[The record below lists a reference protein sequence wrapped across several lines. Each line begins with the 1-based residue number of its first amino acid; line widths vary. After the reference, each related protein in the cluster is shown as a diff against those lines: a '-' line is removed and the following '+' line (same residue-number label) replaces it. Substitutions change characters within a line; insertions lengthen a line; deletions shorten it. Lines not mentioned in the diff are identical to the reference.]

1 MLERGAF
8 AGVHAA
14 MMVHPVPAREEI
26 VRTDGI
32 IASSH
37 LQAAYTGRAAH
48 AAAYP
53 WLGLNA
59 ADALTVAQVAIG
71 LLRQHFEPGDRV
83 HGVVTLGGGAPNVI
97 PERTAGSFI
106 VRSKT
111 LERLERLAWT
121 CIDAATGVSGT
132 GCCGGRAQPL
142 TRTEQGGWPHR
153 RRRASI
159 PVDRSHRIDTGTV
172 DDMAVRVLIVDDQEP
187 FRMAARMVVE
197 LTEGFEVVGEAETG
211 EDSVEMARDRDPD
224 LVLMDVNLPGID
236 GLEATRRILA
246 GGDDRVVVLLLSTY
260 EEAEYAPRAAECGA
274 AAYIPKS
281 VFGPERLEAAWEEA
295 KAS

>member
-111 LERLERLAWT
+111 LERLERLERLAWT
-121 CIDAATGVSGT
+121 CIDAATGGIRNRLLRGESAAVDAHGT
-132 GCCGGRAQPL
+132 GGVASPSPSCEHPCRSFAPDRYWNGG
-142 TRTEQGGWPHR
+142 
-153 RRRASI
+153 
-159 PVDRSHRIDTGTV
+159 
-172 DDMAVRVLIVDDQEP
+172 
-187 FRMAARMVVE
+187 
-197 LTEGFEVVGEAETG
+197 
-211 EDSVEMARDRDPD
+211 
-224 LVLMDVNLPGID
+224 
-236 GLEATRRILA
+236 
-246 GGDDRVVVLLLSTY
+246 
-260 EEAEYAPRAAECGA
+260 
-274 AAYIPKS
+274 
-281 VFGPERLEAAWEEA
+281 
-295 KAS
+295 